1 MSDKE
6 NITRSRTHFRNS
18 SLTLDGEN
26 KRITPS
32 PSPPI
37 GVIQAIRN
45 DVKKKQGEMTRQW
58 HKRMPTEE
66 LKKVK
71 QELID
76 VNNKN
81 KLLETETH
89 SLISLQEKL
98 QIQLKEQENELSEK
112 ERVNKNLSFIVDERV
127 KEANL
132 LKERILGYEKIEFEL
147 NAKNIRIAELEKANT
162 EIKNELRISELANE
176 KLQDIVD
183 ELTLHKDQSQVQLEE
198 MNSIIQSMRFELVKV
213 KNAQANHDSDMKVTG
228 LNSRLQIIHQEPL
241 NVDVDRTRMLWEQF
255 GHSVAPEQQGAE
267 FGRDANQQVLIQGTV
282 TGDENLTYYAKSLEK
297 QVAKL
302 RQELAECKNV
312 YAEALGELQTMR
324 NLSSEECNTSHY
336 YDLGRSLSEG
346 NPKWKSHQASSN
358 PMQANHSDDYS
369 ATKLKRRMKQ
379 MAFETDLET
388 STLSSW
394 LKSRTQEDDE
404 SKKIV
409 EKDGDQ
415 DDQRTGEEE
424 EADHTQR
431 NWVCR
436 SGYGTKTNKR
446 CKKEEKPEHNEVRSM
461 QAGLQISTSRVMQL
475 SKQLAC
481 NHVEIQPRELDEVQS
496 SNQVSEIDKLQN
508 ELRNLKAKFKG
519 EALLTKEIE
528 ALKNKVSDIEKE
540 KAKLSQQLQMQI
552 FLYSSISEKSK
563 EQNVKQNMEPEEQST
578 KYQKCSKHI
587 KTLVKAKSFCWDFM
601 PSSFNHQGVNGVSSK
616 SFEESKD
623 NLVSG
628 YENPQLEI
636 GPALSRSSL
645 QNGKGNKIVSM
656 EIYQDLVAKY
666 IACNMCYWPESAGN
680 GISSRESEEARL
692 KLEFQ
697 VQEQKVMIENLENKV
712 ERLQNL
718 ITVSKTKLA
727 EMVKVKRRRSLSQ
740 NSEIGEISKLIS
752 AEGDKTQKM
761 EYLDRVITERELALH
776 QLRSQSDLRIQ
787 NIKEE
792 LMMKDNTLRQERD
805 RLSGKV
811 DMLMLKT
818 SNYERQLREFGDKER
833 YIFTL
838 EQEVSQLTGEL
849 VDSREAFLLLRSS
862 KAATICRLA
871 MEIER
876 LRLNSSNFRTLKKG
890 SFPAARRPSTRGKKK
905 LIDTAVEDIS
915 TLPYSGHV

>member
-1 MSDKE
+1 MSDIE
-6 NITRSRTHFRNS
+6 NITRSRSHLRNS
-18 SLTLDGEN
+18 SLTRDGEG

-32 PSPPI
+32 PSPPS

-76 VNNKN
+76 INNKN

-98 QIQLKEQENELSEK
+98 QTQLKDQENELSEK
-112 ERVNKNLSFIVDERV
+112 ERVNKKLSFIVDEHV

-132 LKERILGYEKIEFEL
+132 LKERILGYEKIELEL
-147 NAKNIRIAELEKANT
+147 NAKNIRIAELEKAYA
-162 EIKNELRISELANE
+162 EIRNELRMSELANE
-176 KLQDIVD
+176 KLQDVVD
-183 ELTLHKDQSQVQLEE
+183 ELTLYKDQSQVQSEE
-198 MNSIIQSMRFELVKV
+198 MNSIIQSLRFELVKV
-213 KNAQANHDSDMKVTG
+213 KNAQTNHD
-228 LNSRLQIIHQEPL
+228 SRLQIIHHEPL
-241 NVDVDRTRMLWEQF
+241 DVEVDHTRMLWEQF

-267 FGRDANQQVLIQGTV
+267 LGRDANQQVLIQGTGI
-282 TGDENLTYYAKSLEK
+282 GDENLTSYAKSLEK
-297 QVAKL
+297 QVTKL
-302 RQELAECKNV
+302 RHELAECKNV

-324 NLSSEECNTSHY
+324 NLSSEECNTPHY
-336 YDLGRSLSEG
+336 FHLGRSLSEG
-346 NPKWKSHQASSN
+346 DLKWKSHEASSN
-358 PMQANHSDDYS
+358 PAQANHSDDYS

-394 LKSRTQEDDE
+394 LKSRTQQDDE
-404 SKKIV
+404 IKKSV

-424 EADHTQR
+424 EANRTQR
-431 NWVCR
+431 NLLCR
-436 SGYGTKTNKR
+436 SGYDTKTSMR
-446 CKKEEKPEHNEVRSM
+446 CKKEEKPEHNEVRSL
-461 QAGLQISTSRVMQL
+461 QAGMQIATSRVLQL
-475 SKQLAC
+475 SNKLAY
-481 NHVEIQPRELDEVQS
+481 NHVEIQPSKLDEVQR
-496 SNQVSEIDKLQN
+496 SNQLSEIAKLQN
-508 ELRNLKAKFKG
+508 ELHNLKAKLKG

-528 ALKNKVSDIEKE
+528 ALKNKVRDVEKE

-552 FLYSSISEKSK
+552 FLYSSMLEKLK
-563 EQNVKQNMEPEEQST
+563 EQNVNENMEPEEQST
-578 KYQKCSKHI
+578 KYQNCSKHN
-587 KTLVKAKSFCWDFM
+587 KKLVKAKSFCLDLM
-601 PSSFNHQGVNGVSSK
+601 PSSFNHQGENGVSSK

-645 QNGKGNKIVSM
+645 KNGKGNKIVSM
-656 EIYQDLVAKY
+656 DIYQDLVAKY
-666 IACNMCYWPESAGN
+666 ISCNMCYWPESAGN
-680 GISSRESEEARL
+680 GISSRESDEARL

-712 ERLQNL
+712 ERLQKL
-718 ITVSKTKLA
+718 IAVSKTKLA

-818 SNYERQLREFGDKER
+818 SNYERQLREFRDKER

-838 EQEVSQLTGEL
+838 EQEVSQLTSEL
-849 VDSREAFLLLRSS
+849 VESREAFLLLRSS

-876 LRLNSSNFRTLKKG
+876 LRLSSTNFHTLKKG

-905 LIDTAVEDIS
+905 LIDTAVEEIS
-915 TLPYSGHV
+915 TLPFSGNV

>member
-18 SLTLDGEN
+18 STTRDGES

-45 DVKKKQGEMTRQW
+45 DVKKKQGEMTKQW

-66 LKKVK
+66 LKIVK
-71 QELID
+71 QELMD

-112 ERVNKNLSFIVDERV
+112 ERVNKKLSFIVDERV

-132 LKERILGYEKIEFEL
+132 LKERILGYEKIELEL

-162 EIKNELRISELANE
+162 EIRNELRISELANE
-176 KLQDIVD
+176 KLQAIVD
-183 ELTLHKDQSQVQLEE
+183 QLTLHKDQSQLQLEE
-198 MNSIIQSMRFELVKV
+198 MSSIAQSLRFELVKV
-213 KNAQANHDSDMKVTG
+213 KNAQITLD
-228 LNSRLQIIHQEPL
+228 RLQIIHQEPL
-241 NVDVDRTRMLWEQF
+241 DVDGDRSRVLWEQF
-255 GHSVAPEQQGAE
+255 GHSVSVAPVQQGGE
-267 FGRDANQQVLIQGTV
+267 FGRDANQQVLIQGTG
-282 TGDENLTYYAKSLEK
+282 TGDENLTSYAKSLEK
-297 QVAKL
+297 QIAKL
-302 RQELAECKNV
+302 RQELAEYKNV
-312 YAEALGELQTMR
+312 YAEALGELQTTR
-324 NLSSEECNTSHY
+324 NLATEECNTPHY
-336 YDLGRSLSEG
+336 FDLGRSLSQG
-346 NPKWKSHQASSN
+346 DLKWKSHPSSN
-358 PMQANHSDDYS
+358 PMQANQSDDYS

-394 LKSRTQEDDE
+394 LKSRTQQYDE
-404 SKKIV
+404 SKKTV
-409 EKDGDQ
+409 EKDGDE
-415 DDQRTGEEE
+415 DDQRTVEDE
-424 EADHTQR
+424 EANNTQR
-431 NWVCR
+431 NWGCR
-436 SGYGTKTNKR
+436 SGYGTKTSKR
-446 CKKEEKPEHNEVRSM
+446 CKKEEKPEHNEVRSL
-461 QAGLQISTSRVMQL
+461 QAGLQIANSRVLEL
-475 SKQLAC
+475 SEKLAC
-481 NHVEIQPRELDEVQS
+481 YRVEIQPRELDEVQS
-496 SNQVSEIDKLQN
+496 SNQPSEITKLQN
-508 ELRNLKAKFKG
+508 ELRNLKAKLKG

-528 ALKNKVSDIEKE
+528 ALKNKVNDVEKE

-552 FLYSSISEKSK
+552 FLYSSMSDKLEEI
-563 EQNVKQNMEPEEQST
+563 NVKENMEPKEQST
-578 KYQKCSKHI
+578 KYQNCSKHI
-587 KTLVKAKSFCWDFM
+587 KTLVKAKSFCWDLM
-601 PSSFNHQGVNGVSSK
+601 PSSFNHQEVNGVSSK

-623 NLVSG
+623 NLGSG

-645 QNGKGNKIVSM
+645 QNGKANKIVSM

-680 GISSRESEEARL
+680 GISSTESEEARL

-712 ERLQNL
+712 ERLQKL
-718 ITVSKTKLA
+718 IAVSKSKLA
-727 EMVKVKRRRSLSQ
+727 DMVKVKRRRSLSQ

-752 AEGDKTQKM
+752 AEGDKAQKM

-776 QLRSQSDLRIQ
+776 QLRSQSDLRIK

-818 SNYERQLREFGDKER
+818 SNYERQLREFRDKER

-838 EQEVSQLTGEL
+838 EQEVSQLTSEL
-849 VDSREAFLLLRSS
+849 VDSREAFLLLRNS
-862 KAATICRLA
+862 KAETICRLA

-876 LRLNSSNFRTLKKG
+876 LRLSSTSFRTLKKG
-890 SFPAARRPSTRGKKK
+890 SLPAARRSSTRGKKK
-905 LIDTAVEDIS
+905 LIDTTVEDIS
-915 TLPYSGHV
+915 TLPYSGNV